1 MILELSITGLGIIQK
16 AHVELNPGLVIV
28 TGETGAGKTLLLDAV
43 RVAAGDK
50 PSTVNQ
56 QNCDTQVDVLL
67 DATEPNFANILKDLD
82 VAIDEGAVTI
92 SRTFPVEGRAKTFLG
107 GRAVPAPIVV
117 DLSQSWLAIHG
128 QHDSQRLLKPHLH
141 RDLVDRYAGE
151 EFHELLERHKTLF
164 KNWKFEIAQ
173 LEKLRK
179 ERIEMLDQ
187 VESFKADIQLIES
200 MQLSIGEDITIAA
213 TIDRIS
219 RVESVRSAIELA
231 LASLEAEDFGVTSAL
246 KSAQKSVEA
255 ALPDD
260 AEALHVAKLLSDAT
274 MNVAEALE
282 SLRAIESGLDID
294 PDELDSLMLRQRQI
308 KSLVLRH
315 GPTIEDVLAWRDEA
329 LRAIALV
336 DPNSPV
342 IAEQERKVQALETE
356 VSDAAHELS
365 SIRVATAKVLGQKVT
380 EQVRTLALDHA
391 LCEVQVSTVEHTETG
406 WDRVEILFTAN
417 PGVAL
422 SPLALAAS
430 GGELS
435 RMMLALEIVLS
446 DVLSPSVMVFDEV
459 DAGVAGAA
467 ALSVGSKLALLAQD
481 RQVLVVTH
489 LPQIAAFA
497 DQHIHVEKQT
507 DGTRTITEIRVLE
520 EPHRLTE
527 ISRMLAGVESSDSA
541 LAHAAEL
548 LTFASERK
556 ASYVS

>member
-56 QNCDTQVDVLL
+56 QNCDTHVDVLL

-82 VAIDEGAVTI
+82 VAIDEGAVTV